1 MTRLVFTAGS
11 VLTASQMNTISDQ
24 TVMTFA
30 GTAARGSAIPTP
42 TEGMVTYLEDTNRLE
57 YYESTAASW
66 LPLNLQ
72 DVPTAKTASYTA
84 VAADNG
90 ALVQFNSS
98 SAVTFTFSTAI
109 PVGGRVEVI
118 QTGAGALS
126 VAAGAGLTLQSYLNY
141 TKLAGQ
147 HAWAAVVRLNA
158 GTAGLVGNLIA
169 N

>member
-1 MTRLVFTAGS
+1 MTRQVFTAGS
-11 VLTASQMNTISDQ
+11 VLTAAQLNVVSDQ
-24 TVMTFA
+24 TVMSFA
-30 GTAARGSAIPTP
+30 GTASRGSAIAVPV
-42 TEGMVTYLEDTNRLE
+42 EGMVTYLEDTNRLE
-57 YYESTAASW
+57 YYESTAGSW
-66 LPLNLQ
+66 LPINVQ

-90 ALVQFNSS
+90 ALIPFNAS
-98 SAVTFTFSTAI
+98 SAVTFTISTAI

-118 QTGAGALS
+118 QAGTGALS

-147 HAWAAVVRLNA
+147 HAAAAVVRLNA
-158 GTAGLVGNLIA
+158 GTATVIGNLIA

>member
-11 VLTASQMNTISDQ
+11 VLTASQMNIISDQ
-24 TVMTFA
+24 TVMSFA
-30 GTAARGSAIPTP
+30 GTAARGSAITVP
-42 TEGMVTYLEDTNRLE
+42 TEGMITYLEDTNRLE
-57 YYESTAASW
+57 LYTDGAWYVQ
-66 LPLNLQ
+66 NLQ
-72 DVPTAKTASYTA
+72 EIPTAKTTDYTA
-84 VAADNG
+84 VASDLNS
-90 ALVQFNSS
+90 LIQFNSS
-98 SAVTFTFSTAI
+98 TAVTFTFSTAI

>member
-1 MTRLVFTAGS
+1 MPRQTFTAGS
-11 VLTASQMNTISDQ
+11 VLTAAQLNIVSDQ

-42 TEGMVTYLEDTNRLE
+42 TEGMVV
-57 YYESTAASW
+57 W
-66 LPLNLQ
+66 LQ
-72 DVPTAKTASYTA
+72 DSDSLELYNGAGWVGLSNQTIPTAKTASYTA

-90 ALVQFNSS
+90 VLLQFNSAS
-98 SAVTFTFSTAI
+98 PLTFTFSTAI
-109 PVGGRVEVI
+109 PVGGRVDIV

>member
-1 MTRLVFTAGS
+1 MPRQTFTAGS
-11 VLTASQMNTISDQ
+11 VLTAAQLNIVSDQ

-42 TEGMVTYLEDTNRLE
+42 SEGMVTWLQDLESLE
-57 YYESTAASW
+57 VYANNAWVGLNNQTIQTKTAA
-66 LPLNLQ
+66 
-72 DVPTAKTASYTA
+72 YTA
-84 VAADNG
+84 VAGDTG
-90 ALVQFNSS
+90 TLISFNLST
-98 SAVTFTFSTAI
+98 AGTFTFSTAV
-109 PVGGRVEVI
+109 PVGGRIEIV
-118 QTGAGALS
+118 QAGTGALS

-147 HAWAAVVRLNA
+147 HAWAAVVRINA

>member
-1 MTRLVFTAGS
+1 MPRQTFTAGS
-11 VLTASQMNTISDQ
+11 VLTAAQLNIVSDQ

-42 TEGMVTYLEDTNRLE
+42 SEGMVTWLQDLESLE
-57 YYESTAASW
+57 VYQNNAWVGLNNQTIQTKTAA
-66 LPLNLQ
+66 
-72 DVPTAKTASYTA
+72 YTA
-84 VAADNG
+84 VAGDTG
-90 ALVQFNSS
+90 TLISFNLST
-98 SAVTFTFSTAI
+98 AGTFTFSTAV
-109 PVGGRVEVI
+109 PVGGRIEIV
-118 QTGAGALS
+118 QAGTGALS

-147 HAWAAVVRLNA
+147 HAWAAVVRINA